1 MGVRA
6 TGATPK
12 EVGQRKLPADR
23 ADILSEFRR
32 NGKIDNALTTL
43 TVSHTGCVIK
53 ALQSRL
59 FVETRRCYNVYVSL
73 WYTLQQILHLY
84 TYNVIVLR
92 QSINA
97 SRYCV
102 SVGGFSI
109 TGGSQSRARSRRS
122 GQNKNRQQRRLPG
135 HVFDRICCFDVLHH
149 RTVHRQQIR
158 SASDQNRHA
167 LQSSDVSVMSAG
179 PVDTIHVKKRP

>member
-73 WYTLQQILHLY
+73 
-84 TYNVIVLR
+84 
-92 QSINA
+92 
-97 SRYCV
+97 
-102 SVGGFSI
+102 
-109 TGGSQSRARSRRS
+109 
-122 GQNKNRQQRRLPG
+122 
-135 HVFDRICCFDVLHH
+135 
-149 RTVHRQQIR
+149 
-158 SASDQNRHA
+158 
-167 LQSSDVSVMSAG
+167 
-179 PVDTIHVKKRP
+179 